1 MLSRL
6 WFRLLFGL
14 IGAAGC
20 LLAALL
26 GEGVFRAAHTSQNL
40 DDRISRVL
48 IFRTE
53 IAKRLEDAGGQT
65 GDVQITLSWNN
76 RNDLD
81 LYCVDPRNETLM
93 YGHREV
99 PSGGK
104 LDVDSNSGEKPI
116 TNTPV
121 ENIFWPFGGAPPG
134 HYRVYV
140 DHYALRGDPDP
151 TQFRVSVLN
160 MGRQQQYVGAI
171 SQGDPKKLACEFDT
185 GTGTGIW
192 GGLLPSVLRA
202 ALITGTWMASLVGL
216 LALALLLAQ
225 ACIYRLWYRE
235 RLMTLHAAM
244 LILLGCMGMG
254 FVGGVVGQGCFSLLS
269 AYLPVI
275 PVPIARGIGWLLLG
289 GIAGNGLGKRLPNL
303 PPYASTVMGCLGG
316 LLGGYLFIAALGSDT
331 DSAGRLYAAAVFGFL
346 MGILVLLVRETIE
359 EDEPEEALVP
369 ALEALRLRPYR
380 GGPTGSLRPSTERY
394 RRTPLR

>member
-6 WFRLLFGL
+6 WFRLVFGL
-14 IGAAGC
+14 IGASGC

-81 LYCVDPRNETLM
+81 LYCVDPRKETLM
-93 YGHREV
+93 YGRREV

-121 ENIFWPFGGAPPG
+121 ENIFWPFGSAPPG
-134 HYRVYV
+134 HYSVYV
-140 DHYALRGDPDP
+140 DHYALRGDSDP

-171 SQGDPKKLACEFDT
+171 SQGEPKKLVCAFDA

-192 GGLLPSVLRA
+192 GGILPAVLRA
-202 ALITGTWMASLVGL
+202 ALITGMWVATLAGL
-216 LALALLLAQ
+216 LSLALLLAQ
-225 ACIYRLWYRE
+225 AVIYRLWYRE
-235 RLMTLHAAM
+235 RLLTFRAGM
-244 LILLGCMGMG
+244 LILLGCLWAG
-254 FVGGVVGQGCFSLLS
+254 FVGGVVGQGAFSLLS
-269 AYLPVI
+269 AYLPFI
-275 PVPIARGIGWLLLG
+275 PVPISRGIGWVLLG

-316 LLGGYLFIAALGSDT
+316 LLGAYLFIAALGNET
-331 DSAGRLYAAAVFGFL
+331 DLTGRLYAAAVYGFL
-346 MGILVLLVRETIE
+346 IGILVLLEREAIE
-359 EDEPEEALVP
+359 EVESEEIAGP

-380 GGPTGSLRPSTERY
+380 GGPTGSLRPSEERY
-394 RRTPLR
+394 RRMSR